1 MKKSILIGAL
11 AVLMLVA
18 FTACEN
24 NAPTTPLYGKV
35 VESIK
40 PVSYP
45 EIVVDEDE
53 NVMSKYTAA
62 DFTFEVV
69 FDDDSTQQYNGYELA
84 LDPTAI
90 KFSNDSA
97 QVSIKYGPN
106 NGKSF
111 NVVVPYYTAKLTGF
125 DVSGAKTTTL
135 APKASTTISCDGFK
149 YVYTY
154 DVNGTEKSI
163 SVATDDK
170 FTTYAGAEFGLPM
183 TVVSGSNTIMW
194 DRIEEGAQYTFKMS
208 DTWIQR
214 NSSFKFKSV
223 DEFDVIGTWTLT
235 IKTPDPVVASD
246 IVVKQAE
253 KNEVFVT
260 DTFDAVAYTM
270 SFTYGDSTV
279 NLSSDGSNSTSE
291 LYCENYDDA
300 FEFEKVGAVSNAP
313 VIVAKNKT
321 TGALVKG
328 TLNLNVITDYPKA
341 ITVTKNDEAIKADN
355 KKFIADGSVVDP
367 KYFNFEIKSW
377 VKGNTASVDN
387 PTASKELSSSLFTG
401 LTVIK
406 KGTTETTIDVKFK
419 YSEAGTQTEEI
430 KLTGMAIDK

>member
-1 MKKSILIGAL
+1 
-11 AVLMLVA
+11 
-18 FTACEN
+18 
-24 NAPTTPLYGKV
+24 
-35 VESIK
+35 
-40 PVSYP
+40 
-45 EIVVDEDE
+45 
-53 NVMSKYTAA
+53 
-62 DFTFEVV
+62 
-69 FDDDSTQQYNGYELA
+69 
-84 LDPTAI
+84 
-90 KFSNDSA
+90 
-97 QVSIKYGPN
+97 
-106 NGKSF
+106 
-111 NVVVPYYTAKLTGF
+111 
-125 DVSGAKTTTL
+125 
-135 APKASTTISCDGFK
+135 
-149 YVYTY
+149 
-154 DVNGTEKSI
+154 
-163 SVATDDK
+163 
-170 FTTYAGAEFGLPM
+170 
-183 TVVSGSNTIMW
+183 
-194 DRIEEGAQYTFKMS
+194 MS
-208 DTWIQR
+208 DAWIQR

-279 NLSSDGSNSTSE
+279 NLSSADSNATWD

-300 FEFEKVGAVSNAP
+300 FEFEKVGAVSTAP

-419 YSEAGTQTEEI
+419 YSEAGTQTAEI
-430 KLTGMAIDK
+430 ALKGMTIDK